1 MLLLKALC
9 EIRANQVDIVSYIN
23 DALKSN
29 KEISCFR
36 REKIGR
42 NRNVSYWYDGNTVF
56 GYRLY
61 REINRTKPQTK
72 AKEKACLTLQTV
84 CSHWETLAVD
94 FKEFRGVVV
103 SS

>member
-1 MLLLKALC
+1 M
-9 EIRANQVDIVSYIN
+9 IVAEQFPFVN
-23 DALKSN
+23 
-29 KEISCFR
+29 CR
-36 REKIGR
+36 
-42 NRNVSYWYDGNTVF
+42 YDGNTVF

-61 REINRTKPQTK
+61 REVNGTEPQTK
-72 AKEKACLTLQTV
+72 AKGKTCLTLPTV